1 MIFKLINDKS
11 IIDVI
16 LKVAGYNLWPIAWFV
31 LFYILQKRMLPQN
44 AVMVIICIAAR
55 NALIILSPNATKWF

>member
-16 LKVAGYNLWPIAWFV
+16 LKVAGYTYGPLLG
-31 LFYILQKRMLPQN
+31 LFCFSILQKNVAKML
-44 AVMVIICIAAR
+44 
-55 NALIILSPNATKWF
+55 